1 MKKWLKATLAVLGL
15 ALIAWGAMKW
25 NDQRQQNEAAAQQ
38 VKAAASDKA
47 RVLVELASSD
57 VAPARTRE
65 LTQGLPISGSLRAA
79 NWAVVKARVAGEL
92 QGLTLR
98 EGDSVK
104 AGQVVAQIDP
114 SDYQARVRQ
123 AREQADAARAQ
134 IAIAQ
139 RQWDNNKAL
148 VDQGF
153 ISRTSLE
160 ASQANL
166 STAQANHQA
175 ALAAVDLAAKALDD
189 TILRAPISGV
199 VSQRLAQPGER
210 VGVDARVIE
219 IIDMN
224 RLELEASISAADSL
238 QLRIGQT
245 AQLKV
250 EGTEQS
256 VTAKVIRINPIAQSG
271 SRTVLA
277 YLSIDRP
284 AGLRQ
289 GLFAQGLVGSS
300 VAAVLSVPLT
310 SVRTDKP
317 SPYLQVIEGNR
328 VSHRPVRL
336 GARGEVAGELMVE
349 VQGIAENTLVLGG
362 HVGALREGVEVK
374 YSGASATAAAAA
386 VASAAVK

>member
-1 MKKWLKATLAVLGL
+1 MKKWLKVTLAVPGL
-15 ALIAWGAMKW
+15 ALIAFGAMKW
-25 NDQRQQNEAAAQQ
+25 NDQRQQSAAAAQQ
-38 VKAAASDKA
+38 ARSTASEKA
-47 RVLVELASSD
+47 RALVELSSSD
-57 VAPARTRE
+57 VAPARIRE
-65 LTQGLPISGSLRAA
+65 LTQGLPISGTLRAA

-104 AGQVVAQIDP
+104 AAQVVARIDP

-123 AREQADAARAQ
+123 AREQADAAKAQ

-175 ALAAVDLAAKALDD
+175 ALAAVDMAAKALDD

-210 VGVDARVIE
+210 VGVDAKVLE
-219 IIDMN
+219 IIDMS
-224 RLELEASISAADSL
+224 RLELEASITAADSL
-238 QLRIGQT
+238 QLRIGQ
-245 AQLKV
+245 AARLRV

-256 VTAKVIRINPIAQSG
+256 VTARVIRINPIAQSG

-277 YLSIDRP
+277 YLSIDKP

-300 VAAVLSVPLT
+300 AAAVLSVPLT

-328 VSHRPVRL
+328 VSHRPVQL
-336 GARGEVAGELMVE
+336 GARGEVAGEIMVE
-349 VQGIAENTLVLGG
+349 VQGIAENALVLGG
-362 HVGALREGVEVK
+362 HVGALREGAEVK
-374 YSGASATAAAAA
+374 YSGAAAAAA
-386 VASAAVK
+386 APVASAAAK